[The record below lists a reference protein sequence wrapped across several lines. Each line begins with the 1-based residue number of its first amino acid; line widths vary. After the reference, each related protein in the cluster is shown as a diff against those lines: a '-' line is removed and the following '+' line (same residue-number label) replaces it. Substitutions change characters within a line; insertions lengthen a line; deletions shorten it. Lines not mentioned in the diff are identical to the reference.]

1 MKVQPVRAGDLL
13 RLTCKGQGCKR
24 KRVTVRIWKNR
35 RSLSLLGHLRGA
47 KLRRGAV
54 VQLRVTRT
62 GAIGRVTTWKIKA
75 PKRPVTSSA
84 CLAPGKT
91 KPIRCPA

>member
-13 RLTCKGQGCKR
+13 RLTCKGRGCLR
-24 KRVTVRIWKNR
+24 KRVTVRMRKDK

-47 KLRRGAV
+47 KLRSGAV
-54 VQLRVTRT
+54 VQLRVTRK
-62 GAIGRVTTWKIKA
+62 GAIGRVTTWRIKA
-75 PKRPVTSSA
+75 PKRPVTSRA

-91 KPIRCPA
+91 TPIRCPA